1 MPITPSRSGLP
12 ASVLRVSRPSTVDLI
27 AIELRSAIFSGALAV
42 GSQLGEVDIATQ
54 LGVSRGPLREATQ
67 RLVQEG
73 LLTSLPGRGL
83 RVSAIPPEDIPDLYL
98 ARLAVE
104 GEALR
109 SLIAGTPASA
119 LPALEEAL
127 TRLLEASEGDDARA
141 IGDADLAFHQALVDA
156 AGSRRLSQAMATFA
170 IQTRIASFSASDGY
184 AVPATVSPTFR
195 LLLDALVDGDADR
208 AVAALRRQFDDAVA
222 RLTGVRDVETV
233 ETDTATLTAP
243 FTPLDQLSPD
253 RE

>member
-1 MPITPSRSGLP
+1 MPITPARSGLP

-27 AIELRSAIFSGALAV
+27 AIELRSAIFAGALPV
-42 GSQLGEVDIATQ
+42 GSQLGEVDIAAQ

-83 RVSAIPPEDIPDLYL
+83 RVSVIGPDDIPDLYL
-98 ARLAVE
+98 ARRAIE
-104 GEALR
+104 GEAVRCLA
-109 SLIAGTPASA
+109 AGDAASA
-119 LPALEEAL
+119 LPALEAAL
-127 TRLLEASEGDDARA
+127 THLLSASEGDDARA
-141 IGDADLAFHQALVDA
+141 IGDADLTFHQSLVDA
-156 AGSRRLSQAMATFA
+156 AGSRRLSHAMATLA

-195 LLLDALVDGDADR
+195 ALLDALAAGDAD
-208 AVAALRRQFDDAVA
+208 AALAALHRQFDDAVA

-233 ETDTATLTAP
+233 ETDTAALTAP
-243 FTPLDQLSPD
+243 FAPLDQLPE